1 MLGCRAAVWCCGPTG
16 VAGVA
21 CAVRRAGLLG
31 ARVVGGLSAC
41 CLLPDR
47 SPAAAC
53 LPARAASFARRVAS
67 LLGQAP
73 PTRVGTAARPRFGPT
88 GPASALAHIA
98 AELPNF
104 ACNSPTTLSNYEF
117 TTLELQRF
125 QTLLKLHPIELH
137 ASFLRGGRMGAAGGA
152 AGAREPGVWL
162 SETAV
167 AFARAG
173 RASVETAAA
182 FAGEKWVYFVRFSVA
197 SVLSVSMVAVEG
209 RAVVMAVSRWPASA
223 AAVVSLVSKPP
234 CHCALCAKK
243 FALRHRVAVKARK
256 SSPCMP
262 KTAEKRCFQARWAS
276 FFAEMPLLGRAGRVI
291 SRKSRWRG
299 CAGRILSR
307 VRTEMER
314 GGYNLGQN
322 NQANVC

>member
-98 AELPNF
+98 AELLNF

-152 AGAREPGVWL
+152 AGSRKPCVWL

-209 RAVVMAVSRWPASA
+209 RAVVMAVSRWPAPA
-223 AAVVSLVSKPP
+223 AAVVPVVTSLPRCRV
-234 CHCALCAKK
+234 LCAKK
-243 FALRHRVAVKARK
+243 FALRHRVAVKARN

-276 FFAEMPLLGRAGRVI
+276 FFADKPLEGPCWASYFAEKSLEGLRWANFVARADRDGAWRVQLGP
-291 SRKSRWRG
+291 
-299 CAGRILSR
+299 
-307 VRTEMER
+307 E
-314 GGYNLGQN
+314 
-322 NQANVC
+322 

>member
-1 MLGCRAAVWCCGPTG
+1 MLRASRVLSGGPGCLVCAWAAVFLLVVCCPTDLRPPRG
-16 VAGVA
+16 
-21 CAVRRAGLLG
+21 
-31 ARVVGGLSAC
+31 
-41 CLLPDR
+41 
-47 SPAAAC
+47 

-67 LLGQAP
+67 KPCQAP

-98 AELPNF
+98 AELLNF

-223 AAVVSLVSKPP
+223 AAVVPVVTSLPRCRV
-234 CHCALCAKK
+234 LCAKK

-276 FFAEMPLLGRAGRVI
+276 FFADKPLEGPCWASYFAEKSLEGLRWANFVARADRDGAWRVQLGP
-291 SRKSRWRG
+291 
-299 CAGRILSR
+299 
-307 VRTEMER
+307 E
-314 GGYNLGQN
+314 
-322 NQANVC
+322 

>member
-1 MLGCRAAVWCCGPTG
+1 MPT
-16 VAGVA
+16 
-21 CAVRRAGLLG
+21 RRVGLLG
-31 ARVVGGLSAC
+31 CCVVLRPHGCCGRRVCCPAGRAAWCARGRRSFCLLFVARQISGRRVPARPRRELRSARRLVVGPGPANSRGH
-41 CLLPDR
+41 R
-47 SPAAAC
+47 SQAPPSPSHLWGWVC
-53 LPARAASFARRVAS
+53 WRVAGCVGS

-73 PTRVGTAARPRFGPT
+73 RTCVGTAARPRFGPT

-98 AELPNF
+98 AELLNF

-209 RAVVMAVSRWPASA
+209 RAVVMAVSRWPAPA
-223 AAVVSLVSKPP
+223 AAVVPVVTSLPRCRV
-234 CHCALCAKK
+234 LCAKK
-243 FALRHRVAVKARK
+243 FALRGL
-256 SSPCMP
+256 M
-262 KTAEKRCFQARWAS
+262 WA
-276 FFAEMPLLGRAGRVI
+276 
-291 SRKSRWRG
+291 
-299 CAGRILSR
+299 
-307 VRTEMER
+307 
-314 GGYNLGQN
+314 
-322 NQANVC
+322 

>member
-1 MLGCRAAVWCCGPTG
+1 M
-16 VAGVA
+16 
-21 CAVRRAGLLG
+21 
-31 ARVVGGLSAC
+31 
-41 CLLPDR
+41 
-47 SPAAAC
+47 
-53 LPARAASFARRVAS
+53 
-67 LLGQAP
+67 
-73 PTRVGTAARPRFGPT
+73 
-88 GPASALAHIA
+88 
-98 AELPNF
+98 
-104 ACNSPTTLSNYEF
+104 
-117 TTLELQRF
+117 
-125 QTLLKLHPIELH
+125 
-137 ASFLRGGRMGAAGGA
+137 
-152 AGAREPGVWL
+152 

>member
-1 MLGCRAAVWCCGPTG
+1 M
-16 VAGVA
+16 
-21 CAVRRAGLLG
+21 
-31 ARVVGGLSAC
+31 
-41 CLLPDR
+41 
-47 SPAAAC
+47 
-53 LPARAASFARRVAS
+53 
-67 LLGQAP
+67 
-73 PTRVGTAARPRFGPT
+73 GTAARPRFGPT

-209 RAVVMAVSRWPASA
+209 RAVVMAVSRWPAPA
-223 AAVVSLVSKPP
+223 AAVVPVVTSLPRCRV
-234 CHCALCAKK
+234 LCAKK
-243 FALRHRVAVKARK
+243 FALRGL
-256 SSPCMP
+256 M
-262 KTAEKRCFQARWAS
+262 WA
-276 FFAEMPLLGRAGRVI
+276 
-291 SRKSRWRG
+291 
-299 CAGRILSR
+299 
-307 VRTEMER
+307 
-314 GGYNLGQN
+314 
-322 NQANVC
+322 

>member
-1 MLGCRAAVWCCGPTG
+1 MLRASRVLSGGPGCLVRAWSAVFLLVVCCPTDLRPPRG
-16 VAGVA
+16 
-21 CAVRRAGLLG
+21 
-31 ARVVGGLSAC
+31 
-41 CLLPDR
+41 
-47 SPAAAC
+47 

-243 FALRHRVAVKARK
+243 FALHAQNGRK
-256 SSPCMP
+256 TLFSG
-262 KTAEKRCFQARWAS
+262 ALGE
-276 FFAEMPLLGRAGRVI
+276 FF
-291 SRKSRWRG
+291 RG
-299 CAGRILSR
+299 
-307 VRTEMER
+307 
-314 GGYNLGQN
+314 
-322 NQANVC
+322 